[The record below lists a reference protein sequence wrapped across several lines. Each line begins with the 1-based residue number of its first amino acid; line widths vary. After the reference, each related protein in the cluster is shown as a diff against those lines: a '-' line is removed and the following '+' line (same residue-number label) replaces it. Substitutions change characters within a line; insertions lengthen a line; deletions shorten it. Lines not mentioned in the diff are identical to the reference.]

1 MACYTAH
8 LASGATLLCKTI
20 KPGTIQR
27 YLSAAAELSVPA
39 QMMNHVL
46 NLIDKNQLF
55 IRDILRET
63 QKRESTPNRR

>member
-1 MACYTAH
+1 MACYTAY

-20 KPGTIQR
+20 KSGAIKR

-39 QMMNHVL
+39 QMMNPAL

-63 QKRESTPNRR
+63 QKRESMPNRR